1 MSSEPTV
8 KRLHMVILMEP
19 NLQAAIDFYSDLG
32 IKLIFHIKE
41 RWAEMR
47 LGDVK
52 IGLCPTQ
59 QVIDNVRTGIVLE
72 VADLKRVYQE
82 LKDKVSFLSEPKEA
96 IHGIMVSFKDPGGN
110 LLDLYQPTP
119 EKVADLVKKSA
130 SSTESEDGQSGPQS
144 SCGSADSCCKMR
156 VEDIACC

>member
-1 MSSEPTV
+1 
-8 KRLHMVILMEP
+8 MVILMQP

-72 VADLKRVYQE
+72 VADLKKVYQE
-82 LKDKVSFLSEPKEA
+82 LKDRVSFLSEPKEA
-96 IHGIMVSFKDPGGN
+96 VHGIMVSFKDPGGN

-119 EKVADLVKKSA
+119 EKVSDLVKKTA
-130 SSTESEDGQSGPQS
+130 ESSKSDDG
-144 SCGSADSCCKMR
+144 CGSTGSCCKMQTN
-156 VEDIACC
+156 DIACC

>member
-1 MSSEPTV
+1 MSSGPI
-8 KRLHMVILMEP
+8 KSLHMVILMQP

-72 VADLKRVYQE
+72 VADLKKVYQE
-82 LKDKVSFLSEPKEA
+82 LKDRVSFLSEPKEA
-96 IHGIMVSFKDPGGN
+96 VHGIMVSFKDPGGN

-119 EKVADLVKKSA
+119 EKVSDLVKKTAESSKSDDESGSKSA
-130 SSTESEDGQSGPQS
+130 CASTG
-144 SCGSADSCCKMR
+144 SCCKMR
-156 VEDIACC
+156 TNDIACC

>member
-1 MSSEPTV
+1 MSSGPI
-8 KRLHMVILMEP
+8 KSLHMVILMQP

-59 QVIDNVRTGIVLE
+59 HAIDNVRTGIVLE
-72 VADLKRVYQE
+72 VTDLKKVYQE
-82 LKDKVSFLSEPKEA
+82 LKDRVSFLSEPKEA
-96 IHGIMVSFKDPGGN
+96 VHGIMVSFKDPGGN

-119 EKVADLVKKSA
+119 EKVSDLVKKTAESTNADDETGSKSA
-130 SSTESEDGQSGPQS
+130 
-144 SCGSADSCCKMR
+144 CASADSCCKMR
-156 VEDIACC
+156 TNDIACC

>member
-1 MSSEPTV
+1 MSSGPI
-8 KRLHMVILMEP
+8 KSLHMVILMQP
-19 NLQAAIDFYSDLG
+19 NLQAAIDFYTGLG

-59 QVIDNVRTGIVLE
+59 QIVDNVRTGIVLE
-72 VADLKRVYQE
+72 VTDLKKVYEE

-96 IHGIMVSFKDPGGN
+96 VHGLMVSFKDPGGN

-119 EKVADLVKKSA
+119 EKVADLVKKASQETPSSDGCDSQSA
-130 SSTESEDGQSGPQS
+130 
-144 SCGSADSCCKMR
+144 CGSAGSCCKMR
-156 VEDIACC
+156 VDDIACC